1 MSDIR
6 ILMVDDEENI
16 LRALRRALAPE
27 GYVLEDFTRPEA
39 ALDRA
44 RSVRF
49 DLVLSDFRMPGMDG
63 VAFLQA
69 FKDIQA
75 DAARIIV
82 SGQTDLEGLQAAI
95 NQAEIYRFISKPW
108 EQYDLRTTIRQALA
122 HRRVQLENRRLA
134 DQVRRQKTQLD
145 EQGRLL
151 DRLEKEFPGIS
162 DVRRTADGAVVLDI
176 DT

>member
-1 MSDIR
+1 MSETR

-16 LRALRRALAPE
+16 LRALRRALGP
-27 GYVLEDFTRPEA
+27 GYRVEDFTRPQA
-39 ALDRA
+39 ALERA
-44 RSVRF
+44 RSMRF
-49 DLVLSDFRMPGMDG
+49 DLVLSDYRMPGMDG

-69 FKDIQA
+69 FKALQP

-108 EQYDLRTTIRQALA
+108 EQYDLRTTVRQALA
-122 HRRVQLENRRLA
+122 HRAAELENRRLA
-134 DQVRRQKTQLD
+134 DRVRHQQTLLD

-151 DRLEKEFPGIS
+151 ERLEKEFPGIS

-176 DT
+176 DG

>member
-1 MSDIR
+1 VTQTR

-27 GYVLEDFTRPEA
+27 GYQVEDFTRPQA
-39 ALDRA
+39 ALERA
-44 RSVRF
+44 RSVDF
-49 DLVLSDFRMPGMDG
+49 DLVISDYRMPGMDG
-63 VAFLQA
+63 VAFLRA
-69 FKDIQA
+69 FKGIRP

-122 HRRVQLENRRLA
+122 HRAVEIENRRLA
-134 DQVRRQKTQLD
+134 DRVRRQQTQLD

-176 DT
+176 D

>member
-1 MSDIR
+1 MSPIR

-27 GYVLEDFTRPEA
+27 GYQVEDFTAPQA
-39 ALDRA
+39 ALERA
-44 RSVRF
+44 RTVPF
-49 DLVLSDFRMPGMDG
+49 DLVISDFRMPALDG

-69 FKDIQA
+69 FKEIQP

-95 NQAEIYRFISKPW
+95 NRAEIYRFISKPW

-122 HRRVQLENRRLA
+122 HRAVELENRRLA
-134 DQVRRQKTQLD
+134 DRVRSQQTQLD